1 MDNERERN
9 SLTNSAMKAM
19 PINKGL
25 IIEDQKTIS
34 NKHNKQI
41 KPKIYINSMNTSS
54 IVGPGKED
62 NPIILNQQS
71 EYINNYIRQNLNCE
85 TKPNKK
91 NDLITQLKKIID
103 GTPTHIHEHIPK
115 NNLKSSLIIKH
126 PINILSE
133 PLSAVSPKLIKVNS
147 YNYHFNAYSDKKRR
161 KK

>member
-71 EYINNYIRQNLNCE
+71 EYINNYIRQN
-85 TKPNKK
+85 
-91 NDLITQLKKIID
+91 
-103 GTPTHIHEHIPK
+103 
-115 NNLKSSLIIKH
+115 
-126 PINILSE
+126 
-133 PLSAVSPKLIKVNS
+133 
-147 YNYHFNAYSDKKRR
+147 
-161 KK
+161 